1 MQHKT
6 GSNRIFRIYPEE
18 MQVSY
23 YKKRLLTAVHVYEPV
38 KKATIMGYTLEIV
51 WTYVVVAHFQFSQAH
66 QFAWWYEASTCH
78 AHNLIC

>member
-1 MQHKT
+1 
-6 GSNRIFRIYPEE
+6 
-18 MQVSY
+18 
-23 YKKRLLTAVHVYEPV
+23 LTAVHVYEPV